1 MTPRSFKKP
10 TANLLPLEYRQYR
23 HLFTGPL
30 YISLRARNVG
40 YRLATGLIF
49 GGGCGAKHGLQ
60 AETNSFART
69 HRGSKNERDTFDPQ
83 IRNFFNRKKSSN
95 RRMREGKFYFAKSA
109 TCSWVYSAL
118 RERWAVKRVPP
129 R

>member
-49 GGGCGAKHGLQ
+49 GGG
-60 AETNSFART
+60 
-69 HRGSKNERDTFDPQ
+69 
-83 IRNFFNRKKSSN
+83 
-95 RRMREGKFYFAKSA
+95 
-109 TCSWVYSAL
+109 
-118 RERWAVKRVPP
+118 
-129 R
+129 